1 MEGRNVLKFCALSNN
16 SKDKYYGGHSDRGGR
31 RSPPAKRYPPKDRS
45 AVKRPRRPFLL
56 SRWAGGRP
64 PEDRRPAQRD
74 SPFNN
79 EAGSE
84 WSRRS

>member
-1 MEGRNVLKFCALSNN
+1 MDTSEWPGVYPLQYFWHI
-16 SKDKYYGGHSDRGGR
+16 GGHSDRGGR
-31 RSPPAKRYPPKDRS
+31 RSPPAKRLLPKDRT
-45 AVKRPRRPFLL
+45 AVKRPRRPFRL

-74 SPFNN
+74 SPFDN